1 MERTLY
7 MRLAASAAILA
18 LLACLHVPALRP
30 AIVANPLA
38 ERLDHAAEEHI
49 KSGMVRA
56 MGAYAVA
63 RGINAVVSVIQGSAL
78 DVSLLGVGGSVA
90 LGQLLDPVDD
100 LVERFSWVILASAM
114 SLGIQLAMI
123 KAGVWLGLSILL
135 SLAALAW
142 LAGAWWPGGRGE
154 ALRRLGARLALAA
167 LLARFCV
174 PVVAVGGELFFQSVL
189 RSQYEQAS
197 LGMERFQEEISST
210 QTVEVPEV
218 RGSVSRDGQSEG
230 VPVQAAQ
237 GTAWDSVRAFSPAK
251 IMERVGRIGELV
263 DVYVENAVTL
273 MVVFTVQT
281 VLLPLAMLWML
292 LRGFNFLAGE
302 RLAGVPR
309 PWIRKS
315 SHRPEN

>member
-1 MERTLY
+1 MERTIRL
-7 MRLAASAAILA
+7 RLAASVAILV

-30 AIVANPLA
+30 AIIANPLT
-38 ERLDHAAEEHI
+38 DHMDQAAEEHI
-49 KSGMVRA
+49 QAGLTRA

-63 RGINAVVSVIQGSAL
+63 RGINAVVSVIQGSEL

-123 KAGVWLGLSILL
+123 KAGAWLGLSILL

-142 LAGAWWPGGRGE
+142 LAGVWWPGGSGRSLRG
-154 ALRRLGARLALAA
+154 LGSRLALAA
-167 LLARFCV
+167 LLVRFCV
-174 PVVAVGGELFFQSVL
+174 PVAAVGGELFFQSVL
-189 RSQYEQAS
+189 RGQYERAS
-197 LGMERFQEEISST
+197 LSMERFQEEIT
-210 QTVEVPEV
+210 PAQVPQTPEV
-218 RGSVSRDGQSEG
+218 RGPISRDGQSEG
-230 VPVQAAQ
+230 AAVQAAQ

-251 IMERVGRIGELV
+251 VMEKVGRVGELV
-263 DVYVENAVTL
+263 DAYVENAVTL
-273 MVVFTVQT
+273 MVVFTMQT
-281 VLLPLAMLWML
+281 VLLPLAMLWLL
-292 LRGFNFLAGE
+292 LRGFNLLAGE